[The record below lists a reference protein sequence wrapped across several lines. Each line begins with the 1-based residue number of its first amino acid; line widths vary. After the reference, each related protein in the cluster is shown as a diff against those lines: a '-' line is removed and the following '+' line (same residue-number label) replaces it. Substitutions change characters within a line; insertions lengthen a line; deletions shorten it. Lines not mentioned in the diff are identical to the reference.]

1 MRKILPFLLC
11 LLLSAC
17 STPKLYE
24 KSSEP
29 EQATSE
35 VTRPEAREAVSR
47 QQQARVAMTLA
58 QEAERLDKAGQH
70 QKAIAKL
77 ERALAIDGESAQL
90 WQRLAVVRFNQ
101 KDWVVAE
108 GLAKKSLEYSELEPE
123 ITRVNWLIIA
133 ESRRFLGDK
142 AGAAAAMARS
152 KIAP

>member
-11 LLLSAC
+11 LVLAAC
-17 STPKLYE
+17 SAPGLIE
-24 KSSEP
+24 KSSGPVEEKLVTP
-29 EQATSE
+29 EVAAE
-35 VTRPEAREAVSR
+35 VVSQ

-58 QEAERLDKAGQH
+58 LEAERLDKAGRH
-70 QKAIAKL
+70 DEAIAKL
-77 ERALAIDGESAQL
+77 ERALAIDGENAQL

-108 GLAKKSLEYSELEPE
+108 ALAKKSLVYSVLEPE
-123 ITRVNWLIIA
+123 VTRVNWLIIA

-142 AGAAAAMARS
+142 TGAAAAMVRS